1 MGLFMRDFMYYDNL
15 VVFNEVLDKVYYV
28 IKMVVGFVVDFMNNE
43 LGEKLFKGLVK
54 IVYKELIQ
62 QCWVY
67 YVDVFIGYLIF
78 LMISNIL
85 FDNYIGIQ
93 CFILVCENL
102 KLEVVLFLF

>member
-54 IVYKELIQ
+54 IVYKELI
-62 QCWVY
+62 
-67 YVDVFIGYLIF
+67 
-78 LMISNIL
+78 
-85 FDNYIGIQ
+85 
-93 CFILVCENL
+93 
-102 KLEVVLFLF
+102 

>member
-62 QCWVY
+62 QCGCIIWM
-67 YVDVFIGYLIF
+67 F
-78 LMISNIL
+78 L
-85 FDNYIGIQ
+85 
-93 CFILVCENL
+93 LVI
-102 KLEVVLFLF
+102 